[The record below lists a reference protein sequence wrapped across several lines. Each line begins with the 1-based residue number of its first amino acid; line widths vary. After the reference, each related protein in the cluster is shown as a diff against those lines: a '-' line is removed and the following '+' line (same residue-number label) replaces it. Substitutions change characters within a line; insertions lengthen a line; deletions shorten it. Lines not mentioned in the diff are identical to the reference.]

1 MQKMMEKNIFFMIE
15 ININNARIINY
26 NKNIRKLDL
35 ECKSLLFESF
45 IEKCN
50 IVKID
55 MSINNYIQT
64 IHRNKLHNMI
74 QLKGAN
80 NRCTITINYINFLSY
95 ITH

>member
-1 MQKMMEKNIFFMIE
+1 MIE
-15 ININNARIINY
+15 ISINNARIINDY
-26 NKNIRKLDL
+26 NKNIRMSDL

-64 IHRNKLHNMI
+64 FYWNKLHNII
-74 QLKGAN
+74 QLKEAN
-80 NRCTITINYINFLSY
+80 NRCAITINYIDFLSY
-95 ITH
+95 ISH